1 VLLCWLFTRGE
12 KLEVFAFIGLLFA
25 VLAAVNGASL
35 FAPEKEGRKMDMLLS
50 SPVSSAEIVRSKL
63 LAGIASPE
71 SLRMA
76 LLGVA
81 TAAGFSWWSGPGV
94 FLYIG
99 VFVLF
104 TLFVFVLSATA
115 SLHADSL
122 QGAALGSLGLLSL
135 IVLVLPIV
143 VGILT
148 PPSPAGAAT
157 AFPLYVLSSFDPV
170 WVLRPLDRNS
180 GVGAGDAV
188 ARFAMFAT
196 VYGASTSG
204 LVAILHWRFDRLMG
218 RA

>member
-1 VLLCWLFTRGE
+1 M
-12 KLEVFAFIGLLFA
+12 
-25 VLAAVNGASL
+25 LAAVNGASL

-50 SPVSSAEIVRSKL
+50 SPVSSAEIIRSKL
-63 LAGIASPE
+63 FAGVASPE

-81 TAAGFSWWSGPGV
+81 TAIGFSWWSGPGV

-99 VFVLF
+99 VFTLF
-104 TLFVFVLSATA
+104 TLFVFILSAAA

-122 QGAALGSLGLLSL
+122 QGAALGSLGLLSI

-148 PPSPAGAAT
+148 PPASANVAR

-180 GVGAGDAV
+180 GGVAGDAV
-188 ARFAMFAT
+188 ARFAMFTA
-196 VYGASTSG
+196 VYGTTMSG
-204 LVAILHWRFDRLMG
+204 LVALLHWRFDRLMG